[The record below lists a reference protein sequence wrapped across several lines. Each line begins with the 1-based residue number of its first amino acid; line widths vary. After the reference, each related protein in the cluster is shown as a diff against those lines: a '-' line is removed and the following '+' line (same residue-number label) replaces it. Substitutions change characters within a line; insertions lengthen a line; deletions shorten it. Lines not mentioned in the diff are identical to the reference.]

1 MEACPEAESAGRPDT
16 SPMNLSLVGGIIL
29 GLVAVWIALIVI
41 LWLVRPRDVR
51 AGELVRLV
59 PDLLRLV
66 RDLIAD
72 GSVPRGVRVAL
83 VGLLVWLVNP
93 IDLIPEFIPILGP
106 LDDVIVAVV
115 ILRYVRRRLG
125 AEELRRR
132 WRGSETGWAL
142 VERLLAGR

>member
-1 MEACPEAESAGRPDT
+1 
-16 SPMNLSLVGGIIL
+16 MNLSLVGGIIL

>member
-1 MEACPEAESAGRPDT
+1 MD
-16 SPMNLSLVGGIIL
+16 LSLLGGIIL

-41 LWLVRPRDVR
+41 LWLIRPRDVR
-51 AGELVRLV
+51 AAELARLV
-59 PDLLRLV
+59 PDHLRLV

-72 GSVPRGVRVAL
+72 AGVPRGVRIALVAL
-83 VGLLVWLVNP
+83 LLWLVNP
-93 IDLIPEFIPILGP
+93 IDLVPEFIPVLGP

-125 AEELRRR
+125 ADELRRR